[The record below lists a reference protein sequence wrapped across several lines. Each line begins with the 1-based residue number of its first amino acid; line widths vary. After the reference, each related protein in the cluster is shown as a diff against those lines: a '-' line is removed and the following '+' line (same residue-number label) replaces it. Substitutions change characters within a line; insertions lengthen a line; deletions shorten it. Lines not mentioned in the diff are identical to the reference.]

1 MRGIITS
8 RFIHTLAERERGRV
22 RAARWWFTH
31 MLCNGGVT
39 VVLFV
44 PEYDDGHL
52 DFRLFS
58 HSLARPV
65 ARSHSHAKSE
75 SLVNQRCRRRS
86 RARPIYK
93 DGIERSGTKSEF
105 VASVLCS
112 RVTTAGWNLSHISH
126 AALKIMMPPQQ
137 QEQDGP
143 LPRPP
148 PLRPSRFILS

>member
-1 MRGIITS
+1 M
-8 RFIHTLAERERGRV
+8 

-75 SLVNQRCRRRS
+75 SLVNQRCRRRARASYLQRRHRTIGNEVRVRGLSVMFS
-86 RARPIYK
+86 RDNRGVEFITHFARCSQNNDATPTT
-93 DGIERSGTKSEF
+93 RTRWPL
-105 VASVLCS
+105 ASPS
-112 RVTTAGWNLSHISH
+112 S
-126 AALKIMMPPQQ
+126 
-137 QEQDGP
+137 
-143 LPRPP
+143 PP
-148 PLRPSRFILS
+148 PIPLYFELIMPQLEP

>member
-1 MRGIITS
+1 
-8 RFIHTLAERERGRV
+8 
-22 RAARWWFTH
+22 
-31 MLCNGGVT
+31 MLCNGGGVT

-58 HSLARPV
+58 HSLARSV
-65 ARSHSHAKSE
+65 ASSHSHAKSE

-86 RARPIYK
+86 RPIYK

-112 RVTTAGWNLSHISH
+112 RVTTAGRVEFITHFARCSQNNDATPTTRTRWPL
-126 AALKIMMPPQQ
+126 ALPSS
-137 QEQDGP
+137 
-143 LPRPP
+143 PP
-148 PLRPSRFILS
+148 PIPLYFELIMPQLEP